1 MKNCIG
7 IVGGG
12 QLGRMMT
19 FEAHKMGFHV
29 TILDPTPQSPAG
41 QAADEQIIASYSDQK
56 ALEELADKSDFI
68 TYEIEIENSDIFDE
82 LVKKGVV
89 IHPSIATFKLINDKY
104 LQKEFFRN
112 VGIPVADFLPVE
124 NKEDILKATKQ
135 FGYPMLL
142 KSRLFAYDGRGNALI
157 KKEGDIEKAM
167 VSLQGTGLYI
177 EKYVPFIKEL
187 AIMVARNTRGDI
199 AAYPTVETIHKN
211 NICHT
216 VFAPAPIDEK
226 IRKKAEKLGKKVM
239 QHLKGAGV
247 FGIEMFLTKD
257 GNVLVNE
264 IAPRVH
270 NSGHYTVEA
279 CVTNQFEQHIRAIT
293 GMPLGKTDMLM
304 PSAVMVNILGDR
316 LGTAEIGGL
325 EKALAI
331 PHTFVH
337 IYGKKDTKVERK
349 MGHITSI
356 DKTIDSAYKKV
367 KQARKY
373 ISI

>member
-1 MKNCIG
+1 MKNRIG

-41 QAADEQIIASYSDQK
+41 QVADEQIVAPYGDQK
-56 ALEELADKSDFI
+56 ALRELTQKSDVI
-68 TYEIEIENSDIFDE
+68 TYEIELANSDIFDE
-82 LVKKGVV
+82 LVKKGTI
-89 IHPSIATFKLINDKY
+89 IHPSITSFKLINDKY
-104 LQKEFFRN
+104 LQKEFLKKSR
-112 VGIPVADFLPVE
+112 IPTADFSSVE
-124 NKEDILKATKQ
+124 NKEDILKAIKK
-135 FGYPMLL
+135 FGYPVLL

-157 KKEGDIEKAM
+157 KKESDIEKTM
-167 VSLQGTGLYI
+167 TSLQGTGLYV

-187 AIMVARNTRGDI
+187 AIMVARNTKGDI
-199 AAYPTVETIHKN
+199 ATYPTVETIHKN

-239 QHLKGAGV
+239 QQLEGAGV
-247 FGIEMFLTKD
+247 FGIEMFLTKEGD
-257 GNVLVNE
+257 LLVNE

-270 NSGHYTVEA
+270 NSGHYTIEA
-279 CVTNQFEQHIRAIT
+279 CVTNQFAQHIRAIT
-293 GMPLGKTDMLM
+293 GLPLGNTDMLT
-304 PSAVMVNILGDR
+304 PAAVMVNILGDR
-316 LGTAEIGGL
+316 LAPADHMGL

-331 PHTFVH
+331 PGVSVH

-349 MGHITSI
+349 MGHITVI
-356 DKTIDSAYKKV
+356 DRNIDLAYNKATL
-367 KQARKY
+367 ARKY